1 MSAAS
6 LLLLLYRYRDAVC
19 TVRKAT
25 IFRLIR
31 KKLSRKRA
39 LCNLFLMPFLHVA
52 LKTGR
57 INGAVKRYR
66 RRIVRV
72 QRMLKG
78 WFLIKAAR
86 MEVLRRWW
94 ARLMREKYLNIDANE
109 VQLKLRRAVKGFK
122 FPSRSL

>member
-1 MSAAS
+1 M
-6 LLLLLYRYRDAVC
+6 
-19 TVRKAT
+19 RKAT

-39 LCNLFLMPFLHVA
+39 LCNLFLVPFLHVA
-52 LKTGR
+52 QKTGR

-78 WFLIKAAR
+78 WFVIKAAR

-109 VQLKLRRAVKGFK
+109 VQLKLRRAQESFK